1 MKIVLLDGNKI
12 KNTKHFHKAFI
23 KALDLPRSYG
33 KNLDA
38 LNDVLTSA
46 QEEIGIIA
54 VNTEGLSETLGKRWT
69 SFLMLMED
77 VTEAKSNIYFTLS
90 PFDI

>member
-1 MKIVLLDGNKI
+1 MKIIILDGNKI

-54 VNTEGLSETLGKRWT
+54 VNTSVLSETLGSRWQ
-69 SFLMLMED
+69 SFLQLMED
-77 VTEAKSNIYFTLS
+77 VDLEKSNIHFTI
-90 PFDI
+90 PF

>member
-1 MKIVLLDGNKI
+1 MKIIILDGNKI
-12 KNTKHFHKAFI
+12 KNTKHFHKPFI

-38 LNDVLTSA
+38 LNDILTST

-54 VNTEGLSETLGKRWT
+54 VNADMLSETLGSRWQ
-69 SFLMLMED
+69 SFLQLMED
-77 VTEAKSNIYFTLS
+77 VGLEKSNIHFTI
-90 PFDI
+90 PF

>member
-1 MKIVLLDGNKI
+1 MKIIILDGNKI

-54 VNTEGLSETLGKRWT
+54 VNTSLLSEALGTRWQ
-69 SFLMLMED
+69 SFLQLMED
-77 VTEAKSNIYFTLS
+77 VDLEKSNIHFTI
-90 PFDI
+90 PF

>member
-1 MKIVLLDGNKI
+1 MKIIILDGNKI

-23 KALDLPRSYG
+23 KTLDLPRSYG

-38 LNDVLTSA
+38 LNDILTST

-54 VNTEGLSETLGKRWT
+54 VNADMLSETLGSRWQ
-69 SFLMLMED
+69 SFLQLMED
-77 VTEAKSNIYFTLS
+77 IGLEKNNIHFTI
-90 PFDI
+90 PF